1 MTATFKMVDRWYH
14 YVSSKRIIPNS
25 LIRSVV
31 IFSFQ
36 PTRAQWQKVFYISAG
51 VYVFGWMVYLLL
63 GSGREQ
69 PWNTPYET
77 LLVPGNIP
85 KGHKPVVRNILSI
98 NNADNDCIDSS
109 QSS

>member
-1 MTATFKMVDRWYH
+1 M
-14 YVSSKRIIPNS
+14 
-25 LIRSVV
+25 
-31 IFSFQ
+31 
-36 PTRAQWQKVFYISAG
+36 FYISAG

-77 LLVPGNIP
+77 LLVPGNSS
-85 KGHKPVVRNILSI
+85 KGHRPVVPNILSI
-98 NNADNDCIDSS
+98 NNADNDGIDLS